1 MILCNASKA
10 IKKHPFSHS
19 FVLFLE
25 CISGY
30 YGENCNITCSHC
42 NSSAPSCDRHNGYC
56 LFGCEDGR
64 NTTFCGNLFFFVVFG
79 GVGEGGRSTLCLF
92 LFWFVSLLYCY
103 IFLCFMLNKR
113 IIWKKK
119 LIINR
124 HYNDFEKY
132 AIHSIYHMY
141 RY

>member
-79 GVGEGGRSTLCLF
+79 GVGGGGEF
-92 LFWFVSLLYCY
+92 DAVFVFVLVCFPLILLY
-103 IFLCFMLNKR
+103 IFVFHAQRENNLE
-113 IIWKKK
+113 KKTHNQQT
-119 LIINR
+119 L
-124 HYNDFEKY
+124 
-132 AIHSIYHMY
+132 
-141 RY
+141 

>member
-64 NTTFCGNLFFFVVFG
+64 NITFCGNLFFFVVFG
-79 GVGEGGRSTLCLF
+79 GVGGGGSSTLCLF
-92 LFWFVSLLYCY
+92 WFWFVSLLYCY
-103 IFLCFMLNKR
+103 IFLCFMLNER

-119 LIINR
+119 NLIINK
-124 HYNDFEKY
+124 HY
-132 AIHSIYHMY
+132 
-141 RY
+141 

>member
-1 MILCNASKA
+1 M
-10 IKKHPFSHS
+10 
-19 FVLFLE
+19 LFLE

-79 GVGEGGRSTLCLF
+79 GVGGGEF
-92 LFWFVSLLYCY
+92 DAVFVFVLVCFPLILLY
-103 IFLCFMLNKR
+103 IFVFHAQRENNLE
-113 IIWKKK
+113 KKP
-119 LIINR
+119 IINR

-141 RY
+141 RCSKERTFKL